1 MKNKDLNVLLIVKR
15 ADGDKQEVI
24 FGGVFES
31 SIKAL
36 EATKKITFE
45 HDYWKIE
52 PVKINEL
59 RQIRIM
65 WRDCADEPAE
75 DKIPQK
81 ESRFA
86 PYIRNLLKK
95 VD

>member
-1 MKNKDLNVLLIVKR
+1 MRKKDLNVLLIVKR
-15 ADGDKQEVI
+15 ADDDKQEII

-31 SIKAL
+31 GIKAL
-36 EATKKITFE
+36 EATKNISE

-65 WRDCADEPAE
+65 WRDCANKLAE
-75 DKIPQK
+75 DKTPQK

-86 PYIRNLLKK
+86 PYIRNLLRK

>member
-1 MKNKDLNVLLIVKR
+1 MKNKDLNILLIVKR

-24 FGGVFES
+24 FGGVFETVM
-31 SIKAL
+31 KAL
-36 EATKKITFE
+36 EATREISFE

-52 PVKINEL
+52 PVKMNEL

-65 WRDCADEPAE
+65 WRDCADEPSDSE
-75 DKIPQK
+75 MPQK

-86 PYIRNLLKK
+86 PYIRNLLRK